1 MTGPLST
8 VSASVCRGGHSH
20 GTVAMSVN
28 SDTTTAREPNGETSH
43 AEPSGGRKLV
53 AKLAVVVVG
62 LTAAVT
68 LMLCAFGLP
77 SAAGGPH
84 HAPLGVT
91 GPESAVAAV
100 QKQLSGDDW
109 EVTAYE
115 DPRALTRAIENR
127 DAVGGLA
134 LGEDGVTVY
143 TASAGGQLIGNA
155 VGGLGTALAEQ
166 RHVSATVHDVV
177 PFPEDDPR
185 GTGLASAAL
194 PMVLGGMLPAIAL
207 LQLFP
212 GHANLRTRLT
222 GVVAFALAG
231 GAAVTAVLQFGI
243 GTLDGDYWV
252 TSLGLGLGM
261 AALAIPLLGLES
273 LLGYAGFG
281 AGSVVM
287 MFLGN
292 PLSGLTTGPYWL
304 PDGWSTLGRLLPPGA
319 SGSLLRANAFYDGTG
334 AGGPAL
340 VLGVWAVAGLAL
352 VLAAD
357 RRRGRKT
364 AAAPAA

>member
-1 MTGPLST
+1 MSANIDAST
-8 VSASVCRGGHSH
+8 
-20 GTVAMSVN
+20 
-28 SDTTTAREPNGETSH
+28 TSQ
-43 AEPSGGRKLV
+43 PSGDTAHAVPPGGRGLV
-53 AKLAVVVVG
+53 AKLAAIVVG
-62 LTAAVT
+62 LTAAIT

-100 QKQLSGDDW
+100 QKQLPGDAW
-109 EVTAYE
+109 EVTVY
-115 DPRALTRAIENR
+115 DTSRDLTRAIEER

-134 LGEDGVTVY
+134 FGDDGVTVY
-143 TASAGGQLIGNA
+143 TATAGGQMISNA
-155 VGGLGTALAEQ
+155 ISGLGTALADQ

-177 PFPEDDPR
+177 PFPKDDPR

-194 PMVLGGMLPAIAL
+194 PMVFGGILPAIAL

-212 GHANLRTRLT
+212 GHAHLRTRLA

-243 GTLDGDYWV
+243 GTLDGNYWV

-261 AALAIPLLGLES
+261 AALAIPFLGLQS
-273 LLGYAGFG
+273 LLGYPGFG

-319 SGSLLRANAFYDGTG
+319 SGNLLRANAFYDGTG

-340 VLGVWAVAGLAL
+340 VLGVWVLAGLAL
-352 VLAAD
+352 ILAAD
-357 RRRGRKT
+357 RRRNRKPGD
-364 AAAPAA
+364 APAA

>member
-1 MTGPLST
+1 MTANLDASTTSQPTGNTPEAGP
-8 VSASVCRGGHSH
+8 
-20 GTVAMSVN
+20 
-28 SDTTTAREPNGETSH
+28 P
-43 AEPSGGRKLV
+43 GGRGLV
-53 AKLAVVVVG
+53 TKLAAIVVG
-62 LTAAVT
+62 LTAAIT

-77 SAAGGPH
+77 SANGGPH

-91 GPESAVAAV
+91 GPQSAVAAV
-100 QKQLSGDDW
+100 QKQLPGDDW
-109 EVTAYE
+109 EVTAYG
-115 DPRALTRAIENR
+115 DSRALVRAVEER

-134 LGEDGVTVY
+134 FDGDGLTVY
-143 TASAGGQLIGNA
+143 TATAGGQMISNA
-155 VGGLGTALAEQ
+155 ISGLGTALAEQ
-166 RHVSATVHDVV
+166 QHVSATVHDVV
-177 PFPEDDPR
+177 PFPQDDPR

-194 PMVLGGMLPAIAL
+194 PMIFGGMLPAIAL
-207 LQLFP
+207 LQFFP
-212 GHANLRTRLT
+212 GHANLRTRLA

-261 AALAIPLLGLES
+261 AALAVPFLGLES

-281 AGSVVM
+281 VGSVVM

-304 PDGWSTLGRLLPPGA
+304 PDGWSTLGQLLPPGA

-340 VLGVWAVAGLAL
+340 VLGLWTLAGVALMF
-352 VLAAD
+352 AAD
-357 RRRGRKT
+357 RRRNGKAGSKAGDT
-364 AAAPAA
+364 PAAV

>member
-1 MTGPLST
+1 MSANSATST
-8 VSASVCRGGHSH
+8 APEASGS
-20 GTVAMSVN
+20 
-28 SDTTTAREPNGETSH
+28 TTH
-43 AEPSGGRKLV
+43 AAPPGGRKLV
-53 AKLAVVVVG
+53 AKLAAVVVG
-62 LTAAVT
+62 LAAAIT
-68 LMLCAFGLP
+68 LMLCAFALP
-77 SAAGGPH
+77 SANGGPH

-91 GPESAVAAV
+91 GPKSAVAAV
-100 QKQLSGDDW
+100 QQKLPGDDW
-109 EVTAYE
+109 EVTAYD
-115 DPRALTRAIENR
+115 DPRALARAVEDR
-127 DAVGGLA
+127 DVVGGLA
-134 LGEDGVTVY
+134 LGDDGVTVY
-143 TASAGGQLIGNA
+143 TASAGGQMISNA
-155 VGGLGTALAEQ
+155 ISGLGTALAEQ
-166 RHVSATVHDVV
+166 QHVSATVRDVV

-194 PMVLGGMLPAIAL
+194 PMVLGGMLPAIVL

-212 GHANLRTRLT
+212 GHANLRIRIA
-222 GVVAFALAG
+222 GVAAFALAG
-231 GAAVTAVLQFGI
+231 GAAVAAVLQFGV

-261 AALAIPLLGLES
+261 AALAVPLLGLES

-319 SGSLLRANAFYDGTG
+319 SGNLLRANAFYDGTG

-340 VLGVWAVAGLAL
+340 VLGVWALAGLVL
-352 VLAAD
+352 VFAAN
-357 RRRGRKT
+357 RRRGRKGGD
-364 AAAPAA
+364 APAM

>member
-1 MTGPLST
+1 MSPDLATST
-8 VSASVCRGGHSH
+8 
-20 GTVAMSVN
+20 TPQ
-28 SDTTTAREPNGETSH
+28 PNGNASH
-43 AEPSGGRKLV
+43 TAPPPGGRKLA
-53 AKLAVVVVG
+53 AKLTAIVLG
-62 LTAAVT
+62 LTAAIT

-77 SAAGGPH
+77 SANGGPH

-100 QKQLSGDDW
+100 QKQLAGDDW
-109 EVTAYE
+109 EVTAYGSP
-115 DPRALTRAIENR
+115 DALTRAVEDR

-134 LGEDGVTVY
+134 FGDDGVTVY
-143 TASAGGQLIGNA
+143 TATAGGQMISNA
-155 VGGLGTALAEQ
+155 ISGLGTALADRQ
-166 RHVSATVHDVV
+166 HVPATVHDIV

-194 PMVLGGMLPAIAL
+194 PMVFGGMLPAIAL
-207 LQLFP
+207 LQFFP
-212 GHANLRTRLT
+212 GHTNLRTRLV
-222 GVVAFALAG
+222 GVIAFALAG

-243 GTLDGDYWV
+243 GTLDGNYGV

-304 PDGWSTLGRLLPPGA
+304 PDGWSTVGQLLPPGA
-319 SGSLLRANAFYDGTG
+319 SGSLLRADAFYAGTG

-340 VLGVWAVAGLAL
+340 VLGVWVLAGFAL
-352 VLAAD
+352 MFAAD
-357 RRRGRKT
+357 RRSRKAGDT
-364 AAAPAA
+364 PAV